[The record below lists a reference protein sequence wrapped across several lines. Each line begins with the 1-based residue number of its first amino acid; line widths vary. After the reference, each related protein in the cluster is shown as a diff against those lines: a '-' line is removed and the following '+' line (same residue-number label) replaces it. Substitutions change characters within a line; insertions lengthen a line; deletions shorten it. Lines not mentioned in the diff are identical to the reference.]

1 MKTSSD
7 ETITQV
13 NEQTGDSIVDMAIA
27 KWASIKTEARKNN
40 NKAGALMNSGC
51 FVKGINDKTL
61 VIGFK
66 FSTHVDLVKNSD
78 NGSVLVAIQNAVN
91 SVLNVDLIVD
101 VEVAEEPANDSSTS
115 KSGSSS
121 SENQGQHLVD
131 EAIKRGAK
139 IVE

>member
-1 MKTSSD
+1 MK
-7 ETITQV
+7 
-13 NEQTGDSIVDMAIA
+13 
-27 KWASIKTEARKNN
+27 KYHKARKNN

-66 FSTHVDLVKNSD
+66 FTTHVDLVKNSD

-91 SVLNVDLIVD
+91 SVLNVNLIVD
-101 VEVAEEPANDSSTS
+101 VEVAEEPANDSSIS
-115 KSGSSS
+115 KSGLS

>member
-1 MKTSSD
+1 
-7 ETITQV
+7 
-13 NEQTGDSIVDMAIA
+13 
-27 KWASIKTEARKNN
+27 
-40 NKAGALMNSGC
+40 MNSGC
-51 FVKGINDKTL
+51 FDKGINDKTL

-66 FSTHVDLVKNSD
+66 FTTHVDLVKNSD

-91 SVLNVDLIVD
+91 SVLNVNLIVD
-101 VEVAEEPANDSSTS
+101 VEVAEEPANDSSIS
-115 KSGSSS
+115 KSGLS